1 MLYVNIISFRTETL
15 FCWSVSSEWREREGV
30 KMEGR
35 RRGGRRSGERQKE
48 GEESEGRKEGR
59 SKCKCNKCITLHVH
73 VHAK

>member
-1 MLYVNIISFRTETL
+1 MLISLVLEQRLSFVGLYPLNGE
-15 FCWSVSSEWREREGV
+15 RERS